1 MPGMPVQIGEK
12 QEMPRSLFVS
22 AAGAVAL
29 MAASIASAGAED
41 RRDDADD
48 RRIKIGREIAPV
60 ELDLDGKD
68 RKERK
73 EVWLGSYIVNAQG
86 GCNDCHTNPPY
97 AEGGNPFL
105 GEEEQI
111 NVAGYLCGGMDFGI
125 AVSADISPDEDG
137 LPAGLERREFIRL
150 LRTGEKDDGELLQVM
165 PWPVFGKMT
174 RRDLSAVYA
183 YLSAIPS
190 CEAEP

>member
-1 MPGMPVQIGEK
+1 VPLEIGEK

-29 MAASIASAGAED
+29 MAAWIASAGADD

-97 AEGGNPFL
+97 APGGDPFA

-111 NVAGYLCGGMDFGI
+111 NVDGYLCGGTPFGPDLF
-125 AVSADISPDEDG
+125 SANISPDEDG

-150 LRTGEKDDGELLQVM
+150 LRTGEREDGTLLQVM
-165 PWPVFGKMT
+165 AWPVYGKMT

-190 CEAEP
+190 CEAAP